1 MLRQR
6 LSFLTDLCYNDFV
19 YGDLMEI
26 FDAALESVWINVS
39 SRTITL
45 VSDLGETRKVE
56 WKWDQEGSEGF
67 SETVDMISSM
77 LDPEMITYTFATH
90 D

>member
-1 MLRQR
+1 
-6 LSFLTDLCYNDFV
+6 
-19 YGDLMEI
+19 
-26 FDAALESVWINVS
+26 
-39 SRTITL
+39 
-45 VSDLGETRKVE
+45 VE